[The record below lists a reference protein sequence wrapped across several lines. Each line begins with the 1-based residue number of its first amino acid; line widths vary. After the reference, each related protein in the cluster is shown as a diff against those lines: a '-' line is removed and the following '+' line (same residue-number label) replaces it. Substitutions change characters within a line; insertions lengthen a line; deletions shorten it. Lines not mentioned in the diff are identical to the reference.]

1 METLRECFTININM
15 PGSIENEDPNR
26 YIKGIIQSM

>member
-1 METLRECFTININM
+1 METLRECYTININM

-26 YIKGIIQSM
+26 YIKGITQYI